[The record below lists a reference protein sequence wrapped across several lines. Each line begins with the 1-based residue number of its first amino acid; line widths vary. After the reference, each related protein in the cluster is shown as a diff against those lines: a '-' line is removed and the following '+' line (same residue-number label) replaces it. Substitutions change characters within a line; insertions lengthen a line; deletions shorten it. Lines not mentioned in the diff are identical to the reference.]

1 VLGQRTF
8 VGRQPIVDRKERVT
22 AYELLFR
29 SSRMATAADFDD
41 AATAGFRVMVNT
53 FASLG
58 IEAVLGNSLGFFNVT
73 REILLSD
80 ALEVL
85 PVDRVVIEVLEDIEP
100 DSEVIDRCQQLH
112 EAGFQIA
119 LDDWVLDDRRK
130 PLLRWAHIVKVDL
143 PAIPKKDLPRLVR
156 TLRQSGVTLLAE
168 KVETAEEFS
177 TCHALGFDRFQ
188 GFYFAKPVVLEG
200 ADLDAKK
207 KTLIELLQQINT
219 DAETE
224 RIVQSFKHDAEL
236 GLNLLRLVNTA
247 GTAAR
252 MRLET
257 IEDAIRHLG
266 LRQLGRWVTILLYA
280 QGNESHMR
288 SPLLTSAAHRGRLM
302 ELAAG
307 AGAEGAS
314 SGALGERAFL
324 VGMLS
329 MADALLGRPIE
340 DLVVELRLG
349 ADVAR
354 ALTLREGD
362 LGELLSMAES
372 IERGDVDKFE
382 PELEHW
388 GLDLAS
394 LQRIENESYIWV
406 HGMSLS
412 MQA

>member
-1 VLGQRTF
+1 MLSQKTF
-8 VGRQPIVDRKERVT
+8 VGRQPIVDRKQRVV

-29 SSRMATAADFDD
+29 SSLAAQAADFDD

-58 IEAVLGNSLGFFNVT
+58 TEAVLGSSLGFFNVT

-85 PVDRVVIEVLEDIEP
+85 PMDRVVIEVLEDIEP
-100 DSEVIDRCQQLH
+100 DTEVIDRCHELH

-119 LDDWVLDDRRK
+119 LDDWVVDDRRK
-130 PLLRWAHIVKVDL
+130 PLLRSAVLVKVDL
-143 PAIPKKDLPRLVR
+143 PAIPKKELPRLVR
-156 TLRQSGVTLLAE
+156 TLRQSGVKLLAE
-168 KVETAEEFS
+168 KVETAEEYDA
-177 TCHALGFDRFQ
+177 CHALGFDWFQ

-207 KTLIELLQQINT
+207 KTLIELLQQINA

-224 RIVQSFKHDAEL
+224 RIVQSFKRDAEL

-266 LRQLGRWVTILLYA
+266 LRQLGRWITILLYA

-302 ELAAG
+302 ELAAANG
-307 AGAEGAS
+307 SNGSTTGS
-314 SGALGERAFL
+314 LSERAFL

-329 MADALLGRPIE
+329 LADALLGQPID
-340 DLVVELRLG
+340 DLVIELRLG
-349 ADVAR
+349 SDIAR
-354 ALTLREGD
+354 ALTRREGD
-362 LGELLSMAES
+362 LGDLLSMAEW
-372 IERGDVDKFE
+372 IERGHVEKFE
-382 PELEHW
+382 PELERW
-388 GLDLAS
+388 GLDISS
-394 LQRIENESYIWV
+394 LQRIENESYTWV

-412 MQA
+412 MQT